1 MQVWWF
7 HHLRPSSRRSHL
19 MSRNQNQLHLRSR
32 SSCIPQSL
40 RPCWILPWSTRLLAS
55 RLAERLLPL
64 AWSPHRS
71 CPVGDPCSSPPSLY
85 PCPCPDLS
93 PDLSLSFL
101 PDSTDPH
108 SPQEQV
114 SPNPQR
120 LQLGYSSFHHSH
132 RLSLV
137 LFLYLDSPLLLL
149 LLPSLRPDI
158 SDALLL

>member
-1 MQVWWF
+1 VRVWRC
-7 HHLRPSSRRSHL
+7 HRLRRSSRRSHL
-19 MSRNQNQLHLRSR
+19 MSRNQNLLHLRSR

-40 RPCWILPWSTRLLAS
+40 PPCLILRWSTRLLAS
-55 RLAERLLPL
+55 RLAERLLTL
-64 AWSPHRS
+64 AWPPHRS

-120 LQLGYSSFHHSH
+120 LQLGYSSFRHSH

-137 LFLYLDSPLLLL
+137 LFLYLDSRLLLS
-149 LLPSLRPDI
+149 LLPSLHSDI
-158 SDALLL
+158 SKRL